1 MRADEVNNPLKDGE
15 HCTLFSKRVDEK
27 YYTHTYDPSAII
39 AKIRRD
45 LQISEEVL
53 DRFDSVRRELC
64 CNVISITVYVTKTK
78 CNTDTLLKY
87 LYSVHRSV
95 KNVLKKLPDWIVR
108 VYFDTSVEACVQ
120 KAVAHTNN
128 QMYYSIFN
136 AITQSPNVEVY
147 TYDCPSFKTTEHHAT
162 RIPMDRTRTLRFLP
176 LSDPEVNFCIVRDA
190 DGVVSNLD
198 CHNIKMFATKPNI
211 LFYLPVFE
219 EFRSSQK
226 FDSYA
231 PWLHLYKGLFEYDYF
246 NVHQNITDFLA
257 GAFCCRLKL
266 KRSYYLE
273 ITKSLQ
279 ERIDRIF
286 TTELMH
292 KQLALPVETAKGKM
306 IPIGRVLEA
315 APDQIS
321 KSLNNGF
328 DEIVLLAIY
337 KEFVSLKVVCLDDG
351 APEPCKINWAATTE
365 VEDKIKTMLIANNVI
380 TIGTDIVGGVWQ
392 DFMIIYHELVE
403 KKIIGSFDITLNT
416 LGVPP
421 GRGLPPIDG
430 AYYIDSI
437 LLGNIIA
444 TDPFNIVV
452 PSSPQVRK
460 SFVSSLWN
468 VPYTLKFDKY
478 YDTAVASG
486 SGAGGGKRKRRF
498 KLSRISKI
506 STKNKIKKLT
516 RYRKKRRTTRR
527 K

>member
-1 MRADEVNNPLKDGE
+1 
-15 HCTLFSKRVDEK
+15 
-27 YYTHTYDPSAII
+27 
-39 AKIRRD
+39 
-45 LQISEEVL
+45 
-53 DRFDSVRRELC
+53 
-64 CNVISITVYVTKTK
+64 
-78 CNTDTLLKY
+78 
-87 LYSVHRSV
+87 
-95 KNVLKKLPDWIVR
+95 
-108 VYFDTSVEACVQ
+108 
-120 KAVAHTNN
+120 
-128 QMYYSIFN
+128 
-136 AITQSPNVEVY
+136 
-147 TYDCPSFKTTEHHAT
+147 
-162 RIPMDRTRTLRFLP
+162 MDRTRTLRFLP

-190 DGVVSNLD
+190 DGIVSNLD
-198 CHNIKMFATKPNI
+198 CHNIKMFATNPHI

-266 KRSYYLE
+266 KRAYYLE

-286 TTELMH
+286 TTELMPE
-292 KQLALPVETAKGKM
+292 QLALPVETAKGKM
-306 IPIGRVLEA
+306 IPIRRVLEN

-365 VEDKIKTMLIANNVI
+365 EEDKIKTMLIADNVI

-392 DFMIIYHELVE
+392 DFMIIYHELVK
-403 KKIIGSFDITLNT
+403 KKIIRSFGITFTLNT
-416 LGVPP
+416 LGVHP
-421 GRGLPPIDG
+421 GQNLIDG

-444 TDPFNIVV
+444 THPFNIVV
-452 PSSPQVRK
+452 PSSQVRK

-468 VPYTLKFDKY
+468 VPYILKFDNY
-478 YDTAVASG
+478 YDTAVVSG
-486 SGAGGGKRKRRF
+486 SGSGSGSGGGKRKRRF

-506 STKNKIKKLT
+506 SIKNKIKKLT
-516 RYRKKRRTTRR
+516 RYRKKKRTTRR